1 MAPPE
6 LTDYELNRLENIRR
20 NNEMMAALKVQSKAS
35 ELRAKVKRTVKPK
48 LKTKTPVVT
57 RSSLRTRGIPPDS
70 NGLTRKSPNKFATL
84 GPFSMKDAYKGI
96 DDSDHSFI
104 ESLVGTSNKE
114 FSEEDLNRTAKK
126 KKIESSLDLES
137 LSLYPKN
144 IVRVGP
150 GRTSRRITQVQFLPS
165 NNVKMIVA
173 GCQVGDIG
181 IWNVG
186 QSKVFLYRPHQTI
199 ISGISVHPNC
209 LSKIYTSCN
218 NGFVR
223 MMDAQKEIFDI
234 VYNSSDGRGIYALS
248 QPKNDA
254 NCLYIAEGSGSLTVW
269 DNRIGKCSSPP
280 HFALHRRRINT
291 IDFDPEN
298 PHIAV
303 TSSTDGTACTW
314 DFRCTGDKSN
324 LTALKTFTYER
335 ALQSAYFSPSGCS
348 IATTSLNNMIGIHKG
363 VNFED
368 AAVVNLE
375 SIQKCFSTYRAIW
388 GWDDS
393 YLFTGSDT
401 RGVSV
406 VSTAQKATVMTLES
420 PLITA
425 YPQKLVAHPY
435 EVGMLAGGTSGGKVY
450 IWTSRQDF

>member
-1 MAPPE
+1 MAPPK

-48 LKTKTPVVT
+48 LKTETPVAT

-70 NGLTRKSPNKFATL
+70 NCLTRNFPNKIEDFVPTL

-104 ESLVGTSNKE
+104 GSLVCTSNKE

-126 KKIESSLDLES
+126 KKFESSLDLES
-137 LSLYPKN
+137 LSLYPEN
-144 IVRVGP
+144 IARVSP
-150 GRTSRRITQVQFLPS
+150 ARPSRITQVQFLPS

-186 QSKVFLYRPHQTI
+186 QSKVFVYHPHQAI

-209 LSKIYTSCN
+209 LSKIYTSCDD
-218 NGFVR
+218 GFVR
-223 MMDAQKEIFDI
+223 MMDAEKEIFYI
-234 VYNSSDGRGIYALS
+234 VYNSSDDDGIYALS

-254 NCLYIAEGSGSLTVW
+254 NCLYIAEGSGWLTVW
-269 DNRIGKCSSPP
+269 DNRIRKRSSPS

-291 IDFDPEN
+291 IDFNPEN

-303 TSSTDGTACTW
+303 TSSADGTACTW

-335 ALQSAYFSPSGCS
+335 GLQSAYFSPSGCS
-348 IATTSLNNMIGIHKG
+348 VVTTSLNNMIGIRNG

-375 SIQKCFSTYRAIW
+375 SIQRLSTYRAIW

-435 EVGMLAGGTSGGKVY
+435 EVGMLAGGKVY

>member
-1 MAPPE
+1 
-6 LTDYELNRLENIRR
+6 
-20 NNEMMAALKVQSKAS
+20 
-35 ELRAKVKRTVKPK
+35 
-48 LKTKTPVVT
+48 
-57 RSSLRTRGIPPDS
+57 
-70 NGLTRKSPNKFATL
+70 
-84 GPFSMKDAYKGI
+84 
-96 DDSDHSFI
+96 
-104 ESLVGTSNKE
+104 
-114 FSEEDLNRTAKK
+114 
-126 KKIESSLDLES
+126 
-137 LSLYPKN
+137 
-144 IVRVGP
+144 
-150 GRTSRRITQVQFLPS
+150 
-165 NNVKMIVA
+165 
-173 GCQVGDIG
+173 
-181 IWNVG
+181 
-186 QSKVFLYRPHQTI
+186 
-199 ISGISVHPNC
+199 
-209 LSKIYTSCN
+209 
-218 NGFVR
+218 
-223 MMDAQKEIFDI
+223 MD
-234 VYNSSDGRGIYALS
+234 
-248 QPKNDA
+248 
-254 NCLYIAEGSGSLTVW
+254 T
-269 DNRIGKCSSPP
+269 SPP

-375 SIQKCFSTYRAIW
+375 SIQKAIW